1 MQSRQVAQT
10 GGEFIDLRDYVAV
23 LRRRALA
30 ITIIAGIGL
39 ALGLGYS
46 LIQTP
51 IYTATARV
59 LVNPPPD
66 STNPTRAISM
76 DTEAQVVKSAPIAE
90 AVSQSLRSPLSVGQ
104 LLRHVSVGT
113 SQDAFVMDIAY
124 RDPKPAQAAAGANAF
139 AKAYLDFK
147 REQAQQQIDQ
157 QQASI
162 EAQIAEIQRQQREQ
176 NQILE
181 THPPGSVE
189 YRNAQDTLDQ
199 LSVRL
204 SVLASSLAA
213 IPAVVNPGQIIL
225 PASAPT
231 SPSSPRVPLNAA
243 LGLLA
248 GLFIGVASAFVL
260 DRIDD
265 RVHRRADLQLYL
277 DAPVLAYVPHVRT
290 NDHKRAAQLVVDLQP
305 RSPIAEAY
313 RTVRTNVLSMARKR
327 NIKVIAV
334 VSPMQRE
341 GKSMTSANLAAA
353 LGQADKKV
361 LVLSA
366 DIRKPTIHEYFT
378 VPNDVGLS
386 EVLEGELPLA
396 QAIVRSEV
404 SNVWALPGGHV
415 PSQPAELLQS
425 PAMSDL
431 LRQVRDAF
439 DFVILDCPPVLGLAD
454 CLAVLPLVDA
464 TLMVVQVGRTR
475 GGAILE
481 ASDQLERVGAA
492 VDAAVMND
500 VKVPRGRP
508 GHHGYGYYLASHEYL
523 RPQEEA
529 RRRSTP
535 RLVTPRAVGLDQ
547 PSKSQTRNGKGSEE
561 PELPKPAVGTADES

>member
-1 MQSRQVAQT
+1 MQSRQVGQV
-10 GGEFIDLRDYVAV
+10 GGELVDLRDYAAV

-30 ITIIAGIGL
+30 IAIIAGIGL

-90 AVSQSLRSPLSVGQ
+90 AVAQALRSPLAVGQ
-104 LLRHVSVGT
+104 LLRHVSVQT

-124 RDPKPAQAAAGANAF
+124 WDPRPAQAAAGANAF
-139 AKAYLDFK
+139 ARAYLDFK
-147 REQAQQQIDQ
+147 RQQAQQEIDQ

-162 EAQIAEIQRQQREQ
+162 ETQIAEVQRQQREQ

-213 IPAVVNPGQIIL
+213 IPSLVNPGQIIL
-225 PASAPT
+225 PASAPA

-260 DRIDD
+260 DRVDD
-265 RVHRRADLQLYL
+265 RVYRRADLQLYL
-277 DAPVLAYVPHVRT
+277 DAPVLAYVPHVRAG
-290 NDHKRAAQLVVDLQP
+290 DRDRAAQLIVDLQP
-305 RSPIAEAY
+305 RSPVAEAY
-313 RTVRTNVLSMARKR
+313 RTIRTNVLSMARKR

-341 GKSMTSANLAAA
+341 GKSMTSANLAVA
-353 LGQADKKV
+353 LAQADRRV
-361 LVLSA
+361 LALSA
-366 DIRKPTIHEYFT
+366 DIRKPTIHEYFA
-378 VPNDVGLS
+378 VPNDGGLS
-386 EVLEGELPLA
+386 EVLEGDLPLS

-404 SNVWALPGGHV
+404 SNVWILPGGHV
-415 PSQPAELLQS
+415 PTQPAELLQS

-454 CLAVLPLVDA
+454 CLAILPLVDA
-464 TLMVVQVGRTR
+464 VLMVVQAGRTR

-481 ASDQLERVGAA
+481 ASDQLERVGVS
-492 VDAAVMND
+492 VDATVMND
-500 VKVPRGRP
+500 VKVHRGSP

-523 RPQEEA
+523 RPQEEPQPRPA
-529 RRRSTP
+529 P
-535 RLVTPRAVGLDQ
+535 RLVTPRAVGLDR
-547 PSKSQTRNGKGSEE
+547 PPQTHNGSGVDE
-561 PELPKPAVGTADES
+561 ELPRPALGTADDS